1 MEIDETCVAYN
12 GIERN
17 APHAVTQPG
26 TGTARSRQ
34 LLELIG
40 LIADAA
46 LDPAVWPEALSR
58 LAEATGT
65 RIVALPDDGGATM
78 PRLHRPWRSGDF
90 AEDEVD
96 LSAALAP
103 HIRRAV
109 QLQHRLAALELQRAS
124 SAAAF
129 DQLRDGVIIVDDQS
143 GIVFANRSADDIL
156 AEGDGLIRD
165 GSAIAA
171 ATPAGTATL
180 RRLVAAA
187 PGNGPPE
194 PGSRCMLDRR
204 DGRSPLSVLVVPLY
218 AEVAWGMPRRPAAVL
233 LVSDPDRDGRASIET
248 LRRRFNL
255 TPAEATFLAEIVKG
269 DGIQAAADRV
279 GVSLATARTHLRHVF
294 DKTGTQRQAEL
305 VGLVMTGAAMR
316 FEDA

>member
-12 GIERN
+12 GTERN
-17 APHAVTQPG
+17 ATHAVTQPG

-78 PRLHRPWRSGDF
+78 RRLHRPWRGGDF

-96 LSAALAP
+96 LS
-103 HIRRAV
+103 
-109 QLQHRLAALELQRAS
+109 AALELQRAS

-171 ATPAGTATL
+171 ATPAGTAIL